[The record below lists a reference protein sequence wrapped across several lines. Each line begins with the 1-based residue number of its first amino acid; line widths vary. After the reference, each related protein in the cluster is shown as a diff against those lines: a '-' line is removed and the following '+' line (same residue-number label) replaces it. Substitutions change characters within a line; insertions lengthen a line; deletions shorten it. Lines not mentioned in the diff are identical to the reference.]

1 MTALSGC
8 HVNIA
13 SRKSLEIQAYSTT
26 KPRNLLERKLV
37 WKLVF
42 SCSNTPWKWNL
53 GRIHSFVI
61 WILVTSSETQQY
73 QLQNIL
79 GGVTH
84 RVSQNGWT
92 KHTLWRRT
100 YLHSLYKGVPPGRKT
115 CCRLWVSLLTQARLK
130 RALTAGVSYPL
141 LSLPLP
147 FFLPPYPLHLS
158 TPATHATHE
167 KRFCSLSESV
177 ENSYWLRD
185 SWGNKCSR

>member
-84 RVSQNGWT
+84 RVNQNGWK

-115 CCRLWVSLLTQARLK
+115 CCRLWVSLLTQA
-130 RALTAGVSYPL
+130 TAKEGSYSRRL
-141 LSLPLP
+141 LSSLLNAPP
-147 FFLPPYPLHLS
+147 FFPS
-158 TPATHATHE
+158 
-167 KRFCSLSESV
+167 SLSPTPFDACYTCYPWKTFLLAFWECRKFLLV
-177 ENSYWLRD
+177 KRLLR
-185 SWGNKCSR
+185 K